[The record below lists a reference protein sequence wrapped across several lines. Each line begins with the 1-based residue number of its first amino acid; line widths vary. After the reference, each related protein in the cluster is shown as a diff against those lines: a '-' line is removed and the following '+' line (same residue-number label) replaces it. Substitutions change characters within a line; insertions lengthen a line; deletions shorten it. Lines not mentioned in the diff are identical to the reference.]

1 MKIIITENQLS
12 LIVQEQGSMGGF
24 MTTDGT
30 VYADLGRKLAK
41 YSFDDFM
48 EGVRGFMGGTAGV
61 IIQTFIDMIPGA
73 GKFINMSAWSLL
85 GLYDVIK
92 GTTKGAWNW
101 FNILVDFAGILLS
114 GPGAT
119 WVKKALG
126 PIANMATGKLSTF
139 IQAMAKKA
147 PQAYSY
153 ITKLVSSFGSI
164 ISKVSS
170 AVSKFISWAAKHFKG
185 TSIYKS
191 LLNMKSSIT
200 SSLNK
205 VIGWLKNAI
214 GQKGVKAVE
223 KAAHTGKHVVQHKT
237 QHDLVH
243 AGAAALT
250 GNKGHH

>member
-12 LIVQEQGSMGGF
+12 LLVHEQGSMGGF

-61 IIQTFIDMIPGA
+61 IIQTLIDMIPGA
-73 GKFINMSAWSLL
+73 GKFINMGAWSLL

-139 IQAMAKKA
+139 VQAMAKKT

-153 ITKLVSSFGSI
+153 IAKLVKSFGSVA
-164 ISKVSS
+164 SKVTTTITN
-170 AVSKFISWAAKHFKG
+170 FISSTAKYFKG
-185 TSIYKS
+185 TSIYSGLIK
-191 LLNMKSSIT
+191 
-200 SSLNK
+200 
-205 VIGWLKNAI
+205 LKNTK
-214 GQKGVKAVE
+214 QPPR
-223 KAAHTGKHVVQHKT
+223 TGT
-237 QHDLVH
+237 LF
-243 AGAAALT
+243 L
-250 GNKGHH
+250 